1 MKRSNRPIVDTTPD
15 FAMALLG
22 DNSHGD
28 FTLNIL
34 WDTFA
39 ADGQR
44 SAFLELPSSNE
55 GQTQDLSQSLRGN
68 MPQRIMP
75 AQIEEAWMG
84 WSARPGLSPPLN

>member
-1 MKRSNRPIVDTTPD
+1 MKRSNRPIINNTLD
-15 FAMALLG
+15 FASALLG

-28 FTLNIL
+28 FALNIL

-39 ADGQR
+39 ADAQR
-44 SAFLELPSSNE
+44 PTFLELSSSNN
-55 GQTQDLSQSLRGN
+55 GQTQELSQSLRGN
-68 MPQRIMP
+68 MPERIMP

>member
-1 MKRSNRPIVDTTPD
+1 MKRSNRLVIDIPPD

-28 FTLNIL
+28 VTLKIL

-39 ADGQR
+39 AGGQR
-44 SAFLELPSSNE
+44 SALLELPSLKE

-68 MPQRIMP
+68 WPERIMP

-84 WSARPGLSPPLN
+84 WSARSRLSPPLN